1 MKKLMN
7 KNFIQKIVIAILIVL
22 SFNFVVPTFSHA
34 SEFGGVLLGPLV
46 DLILAVPDACIGFLQ
61 MAFLNGE
68 YATGA
73 ETKLK
78 GSLYHPN
85 SVIFGSFLV
94 GQHDYAGEEE
104 KKEAFAKEFPDV
116 AVTEDDEKDATI
128 VQVWF
133 DALDQGLFNAG
144 GYSIPI
150 VRYSPEKIFSG
161 QVPALDVNFLN
172 PKQWE
177 TDAKNEKSITQAL
190 HDTIAGW
197 YNALRNLAIVA
208 LLSVLLY
215 MAIRMII
222 SSTASDK
229 AKYKKMMLDWL
240 VALCLLFFL
249 HYIMSFALTMT
260 EKLTEGLSNAN
271 SIVVEVI
278 RDDNK
283 YGNLDI
289 KFKTDLL
296 GVCRMNAQYKEMRC

>member
-1 MKKLMN
+1 MKKHMN

-22 SFNFVVPTFSHA
+22 SFNFVVPNFSHA
-34 SEFGGVLLGPLV
+34 ADFGGVLLGPIV

-61 MAFLNGE
+61 MTFLNGE

-73 ETKLK
+73 EEKLK
-78 GSLYHPN
+78 GSLYSPG
-85 SVIFGSFLV
+85 SVMFGSFLV
-94 GQHDYAGEEE
+94 DQFKYAGETDKQE
-104 KKEAFAKEFPDV
+104 KFAEEFPDV
-116 AVTEDDEKDATI
+116 AVSDSDVTDVEVSYEDLDKG
-128 VQVWF
+128 WF
-133 DALDQGLFNAG
+133 NWG

-161 QVPALDVNFLN
+161 EVPALDVNFIN
-172 PKQWE
+172 PKQYGDE
-177 TDAKNEKSITQAL
+177 AKDSKSITQAL

-229 AKYKKMMLDWL
+229 AKYKKMILDWL

-249 HYIMSFALTMT
+249 HYIMSFALTLT

-271 SIVVEVI
+271 SIVVEI
-278 RDDNK
+278 KRHDNK
-283 YGNLDI
+283 YNNSDI
-289 KFKTDLL
+289 RFKTDLL
-296 GVCRMNAQYKEMRC
+296 GLCRMNAQYSEMRC